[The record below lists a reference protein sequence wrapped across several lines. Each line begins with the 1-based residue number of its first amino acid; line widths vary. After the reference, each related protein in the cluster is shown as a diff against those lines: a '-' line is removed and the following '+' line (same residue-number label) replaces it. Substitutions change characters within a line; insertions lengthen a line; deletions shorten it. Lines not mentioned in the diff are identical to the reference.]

1 MSPIIVFLSSWRSR
15 NRPTVSAPART
26 GPGAAPHSAATV
38 PAQVSVVRHP
48 YSGETERP
56 MLRRPRRPRR
66 SRHDGVLG
74 LRWLA

>member
-1 MSPIIVFLSSWRSR
+1 MSPIIFFPGFWRFR
-15 NRPTVSAPART
+15 NRSAVSAPAGT
-26 GPGAAPHSAATV
+26 DTAPHSAATV
-38 PAQVSVVRHP
+38 PAKASVGRHP

-56 MLRRPRRPRR
+56 MLRRRRR

>member
-1 MSPIIVFLSSWRSR
+1 MSPIILFTDFWRSR
-15 NRPTVSAPART
+15 NRATVSAPTATRT
-26 GPGAAPHSAATV
+26 GTAPHSAATV
-38 PAQVSVVRHP
+38 PAQVTVGRHP

-56 MLRRPRRPRR
+56 VLRRPRR